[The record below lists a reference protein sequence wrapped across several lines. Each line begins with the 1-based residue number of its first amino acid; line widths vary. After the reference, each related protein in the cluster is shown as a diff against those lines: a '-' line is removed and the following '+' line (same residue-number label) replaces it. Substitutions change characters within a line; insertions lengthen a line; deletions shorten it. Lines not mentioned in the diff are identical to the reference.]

1 MTDYFEVHERDG
13 AARLGEVRLAD
24 PATTPALA
32 DPFLDDAGS
41 LWAGDREVPDGD
53 EAALTVLPHRS
64 FPAGTREE
72 VRESFAVD
80 HPDADFPSAAV
91 VDSRSARDLGV
102 DAYLLSD
109 AQGFVGH
116 GQAFRNAIVRA
127 KAALPPDAAL
137 GLSGVA
143 TPRNVAVLAYAG
155 VDLVDATLARTKG
168 TQGMYLT
175 ADAEH
180 FLEDLDELPCACP
193 ACAKPRSEFTRADC
207 ADHNVNALRAE
218 LRRVRER
225 IRSGRLRDYVEGQAR
240 HEGWLT
246 AAFRE
251 FDDQW
256 GYVEERTP
264 LMRDAEVTAASAETL
279 DRVEI
284 RRFADRVTSRY
295 RNRFTDQP
303 LVLVPCSAT
312 KPYSDSQSHRQ
323 FHDAIQWRG
332 HTVSMTSPIGVV
344 PQELETTYPAQHYD
358 SVVTGDW
365 SEDEIG
371 FVTEVLRRYL
381 ERNDY
386 SRVIAHVPA
395 DGYREICERVESDPA
410 VDVAFEYTC
419 VDHPTTDESLGELN
433 AALEGE
439 PAYSKREREHNTVRA
454 IADYLL
460 GDGAGDDLFGGL
472 GAAGREAGDGDEAD
486 RYGGETDVS
495 TTGRYPKLQVWGD
508 DPDAGRE
515 GEPGEQLATM
525 VPQYGTLSFTLAGA
539 RRWVASDAPTKRVE
553 IDAFVPHGS
562 VLAPGVVDAS
572 DDIRVGDEVVVDGP
586 KAFAVGRAA
595 MSGPEMAGA
604 TRGVAVEVRHA
615 DEK

>member
-116 GQAFRNAIVRA
+116 GEAFRNAIVRA

-515 GEPGEQLATM
+515 GDPGEQLVTM

>member
-13 AARLGEVRLAD
+13 AARLGELRLAE

-32 DPFLDDAGS
+32 DPFVEDAGS
-41 LWAGDREVPDGD
+41 LWADDHEIPAGDQHL
-53 EAALTVLPHRS
+53 LTVLPHRS

-80 HPDADFPSAAV
+80 HPDVDFPSAAV
-91 VDSRSARDLGV
+91 VDSEGARDVGA
-102 DAYLLSD
+102 DAYVLSD
-109 AQGFVGH
+109 AQGFIGH
-116 GQAFRNAIVRA
+116 GEAFRDAILSA
-127 KAALPPDAAL
+127 KRSLPADTALF
-137 GLSGVA
+137 LSGVA
-143 TPRNVAVLAYAG
+143 TPLNVALLAYAG
-155 VDLVDATLARTKG
+155 VDLVDASLARTKG

-180 FLEDLDELPCACP
+180 FLEDLEELPCACP
-193 ACAKPRSEFTRADC
+193 ACAKPRSEFDRESC
-207 ADHNVNALRAE
+207 AEHNVNMLETE

-225 IRSGRLRDYVEGQAR
+225 IRSGRLRDYIEGQAR
-240 HEGWLT
+240 HEQWLT

-256 GYVEERTP
+256 AYVEERTP
-264 LMRDAEVTAASAETL
+264 LMRDAEVTAATAETL

-323 FHDAIQWRG
+323 FHDAIKWRG

-358 SVVTGDW
+358 AVVTGDW
-365 SEDEIG
+365 SEDEIE
-371 FVTEVLRRYL
+371 FVAEVLRRYL
-381 ERNDY
+381 TRNDY
-386 SRVIAHVPA
+386 SRVIAHVPE
-395 DGYREICERVESDPA
+395 DYREICKRVENDPA
-410 VDVAFEYTC
+410 IDVPFEYTC
-419 VDHPTTDESLGELN
+419 VDHPTADESLGELN
-433 AALEGE
+433 DALHGE
-439 PAYSKREREHNTVRA
+439 PAYSKREREHNTAKA
-454 IADYLL
+454 IADYLF
-460 GDGAGDDLFGGL
+460 GDGAGDDLFGGPDDDTSI
-472 GAAGREAGDGDEAD
+472 R
-486 RYGGETDVS
+486 

-515 GEPGEQLATM
+515 GEPGAQLATM
-525 VPQYGTLSFTLAGA
+525 VPQYGTLSFTIDGA
-539 RRWVASDAPTKRVE
+539 RRWVESDAPTKRVQ
-553 IDAFVPHGS
+553 IDPFVPHGS
-562 VLAPGVVDAS
+562 VLAPGVIDAD
-572 DDIRVGDEVVVDGP
+572 DDIRVGDEVVIEGP
-586 KAFAVGRAA
+586 KAFAVGRAE
-595 MSGPEMAGA
+595 MSGPEMADS
-604 TRGVAVEVRHA
+604 TRGVASEVRHV

>member
-1 MTDYFEVHERDG
+1 MTEYFEVHERDG
-13 AARLGEVRLAD
+13 AARLGELRLAE
-24 PATTPALA
+24 PVTTPALT
-32 DPFLDDAGS
+32 DPFLADAGS
-41 LWAGDREVPDGD
+41 LWAADREVPDGD
-53 EAALTVLPHRS
+53 DDALTLLPHRA

-80 HPDADFPSAAV
+80 HPDVDFPAAAV
-91 VDSRSARDLGV
+91 VDSESARELGV
-102 DAYLLSD
+102 DAYLLAD
-109 AQGFVGH
+109 ASGFVGH
-116 GQAFRNAIVRA
+116 GEAFRDAIVRA
-127 KAALPPDAAL
+127 KSALPADTAL
-137 GLSGVA
+137 GLTGVA
-143 TPRNVAVLAYAG
+143 TPRNVALLAYAG
-155 VDLVDATLARTKG
+155 VDLVDASLARTKG
-168 TQGMYLT
+168 TQGRYLT
-175 ADAEH
+175 GDAEH

-193 ACAKPRSEFTRADC
+193 ACAQSRESFTRADC
-207 ADHNVNALRAE
+207 ADHNENALRAE

-225 IRSGRLRDYVEGQAR
+225 IRSGRLRDYIEGQTR
-240 HEGWLT
+240 HEQWLT

-256 GYVEERTP
+256 SYLEERTP

-284 RRFADRVTSRY
+284 QRFADRVTSRY

-303 LVLVPCSAT
+303 LVLVPCSAA

-358 SVVTGDW
+358 AVVTGDW
-365 SEDEIG
+365 SEDEIA
-371 FVTEVLRRYL
+371 FVAEVLRRYL

-386 SRVIAHVPA
+386 ARVVAHVP
-395 DGYREICERVESDPA
+395 DGGYREICERVERDPA
-410 VDVAFEYTC
+410 IDVSFEYTC
-419 VDHPTTDESLGELN
+419 VGHPTGDESLGELN
-433 AALEGE
+433 AALQGE

-460 GDGAGDDLFGGL
+460 GDGAGDELFGTEI
-472 GAAGREAGDGDEAD
+472 RM
-486 RYGGETDVS
+486 
-495 TTGRYPKLQVWGD
+495 TGRYPKLQVWGS

-539 RRWVASDAPTKRVE
+539 RRWLASDAPTKRVE

-562 VLAPGVVDAS
+562 VLAPGVVDA
-572 DDIRVGDEVVVDGP
+572 DDEIRVGDEVVIEGP
-586 KAFAVGRAA
+586 KAFAVGRAEMA
-595 MSGPEMAGA
+595 GPEMVDS
-604 TRGVAVEVRHA
+604 TRGVASEVRHV
-615 DEK
+615 DER

>member
-116 GQAFRNAIVRA
+116 GEAFRDAVVRA

>member
-1 MTDYFEVHERDG
+1 
-13 AARLGEVRLAD
+13 
-24 PATTPALA
+24 
-32 DPFLDDAGS
+32 
-41 LWAGDREVPDGD
+41 
-53 EAALTVLPHRS
+53 
-64 FPAGTREE
+64 
-72 VRESFAVD
+72 
-80 HPDADFPSAAV
+80 
-91 VDSRSARDLGV
+91 
-102 DAYLLSD
+102 
-109 AQGFVGH
+109 
-116 GQAFRNAIVRA
+116 
-127 KAALPPDAAL
+127 
-137 GLSGVA
+137 
-143 TPRNVAVLAYAG
+143 
-155 VDLVDATLARTKG
+155 
-168 TQGMYLT
+168 
-175 ADAEH
+175 
-180 FLEDLDELPCACP
+180 
-193 ACAKPRSEFTRADC
+193 
-207 ADHNVNALRAE
+207 
-218 LRRVRER
+218 
-225 IRSGRLRDYVEGQAR
+225 
-240 HEGWLT
+240 
-246 AAFRE
+246 
-251 FDDQW
+251 
-256 GYVEERTP
+256 
-264 LMRDAEVTAASAETL
+264 MRDAEVTAASAETL

-323 FHDAIQWRG
+323 FHDAVKWRG

-371 FVTEVLRRYL
+371 FVAEVLRRYL

-433 AALEGE
+433 AALQGE

-460 GDGAGDDLFGGL
+460 GDGAGDDLFGGH
-472 GAAGREAGDGDEAD
+472 GAAGRETGDGDEAD

-562 VLAPGVVDAS
+562 VLAPGVVDA
-572 DDIRVGDEVVVDGP
+572 DAEIRVGDEVVVEGP

-595 MSGPEMAGA
+595 MSGPEMAGV

>member
-116 GQAFRNAIVRA
+116 GEAFRNAIVRA

-193 ACAKPRSEFTRADC
+193 ACAKPRSEFTRANC

-515 GEPGEQLATM
+515 GEPGEQLVTM

>member
-116 GQAFRNAIVRA
+116 GEAFRNAIVRA
-127 KAALPPDAAL
+127 KAVLPPDAAL

>member
-1 MTDYFEVHERDG
+1 MTEYFEVHERDG
-13 AARLGEVRLAD
+13 AARLGELRLAD
-24 PATTPALA
+24 PVATPALA
-32 DPFLDDAGS
+32 DPFLEDAGS
-41 LWAGDREVPDGD
+41 LWAASRSVPDGD
-53 EAALTVLPHRS
+53 DDALTVLPHRA
-64 FPAGTREE
+64 FPAGTRDK

-80 HPDADFPSAAV
+80 HPDADFPTAAV
-91 VDSRSARDLGV
+91 VDSRSARDVGA
-102 DAYLLSD
+102 DAYLLAD
-109 AQGFVGH
+109 ASGFVGH
-116 GQAFRNAIVRA
+116 GEAFRDALVRA
-127 KAALPPDAAL
+127 TASLPPDAAL
-137 GLSGVA
+137 GLSGAA
-143 TPRNVAVLAYAG
+143 TPRNVALLAYAG

-168 TQGMYLT
+168 TQGKYLT

-193 ACAKPRSEFTRADC
+193 ACAGPRGAFTRADC

-225 IRSGRLRDYVEGQAR
+225 IRSGRLRDYLEGQAR

-246 AAFRE
+246 AALRE

-256 GYVEERTP
+256 GYLEERTP
-264 LMRDAEVTAASAETL
+264 LMRDAELTAASAETL

-295 RNRFTDQP
+295 RNRFADQP

-323 FHDAIQWRG
+323 FHDAIKWRG

-365 SEDEIG
+365 SEDEVS
-371 FVTEVLRRYL
+371 FVAEVLRRYL
-381 ERNDY
+381 DRNDY
-386 SRVIAHVPA
+386 SRVVAHVPA
-395 DGYREICERVESDPA
+395 DGYREICERVAADPE
-410 VDVAFEYTC
+410 VDVPFEYTC

-454 IADYLL
+454 LADYLL

-472 GAAGREAGDGDEAD
+472 GGGAGDDGEGA
-486 RYGGETDVS
+486 YGGEADVR

-508 DPDAGRE
+508 DPNAGRD

-553 IDAFVPHGS
+553 IDAFVPRGS
-562 VLAPGVVDAS
+562 VLAPGVVDA
-572 DDIRVGDEVVVDGP
+572 DDEIRVGDEVVVEGP
-586 KAFAVGRAA
+586 KAFAVGRAS
-595 MSGPEMAGA
+595 MSGPEMAGS
-604 TRGVAVEVRHA
+604 TRGVAVEVRHGE
-615 DEK
+615 EK

>member
-1 MTDYFEVHERDG
+1 
-13 AARLGEVRLAD
+13 
-24 PATTPALA
+24 
-32 DPFLDDAGS
+32 
-41 LWAGDREVPDGD
+41 
-53 EAALTVLPHRS
+53 
-64 FPAGTREE
+64 
-72 VRESFAVD
+72 
-80 HPDADFPSAAV
+80 
-91 VDSRSARDLGV
+91 
-102 DAYLLSD
+102 
-109 AQGFVGH
+109 
-116 GQAFRNAIVRA
+116 
-127 KAALPPDAAL
+127 
-137 GLSGVA
+137 
-143 TPRNVAVLAYAG
+143 AG
-155 VDLVDATLARTKG
+155 VDLVDETLARTKG
-168 TQGMYLT
+168 TQGISLT
-175 ADAEH
+175 AAAAH
-180 FLEDLDELPCACP
+180 FLEDLDEFPCACP
-193 ACAKPRSEFTRADC
+193 ACAKSRSEFTRADC
-207 ADHNVNALRAE
+207 ADHNAHALRAE

-225 IRSGRLRDYVEGQAR
+225 IRSGRLRDYIEAQAR
-240 HEGWLT
+240 HDGWLT

-371 FVTEVLRRYL
+371 FVAEVLRRYL

-386 SRVIAHVPA
+386 SRVIAHVPE
-395 DGYREICERVESDPA
+395 DGYREICERVEGDPA
-410 VDVAFEYTC
+410 VDVDFEYTC

-433 AALEGE
+433 AALQGE

-472 GAAGREAGDGDEAD
+472 GAGGGDGVDIE
-486 RYGGETDVS
+486 RYGGEADVR
-495 TTGRYPKLQVWGD
+495 TTGRYPKLQVWAD

-553 IDAFVPHGS
+553 IDGFVPRGS
-562 VLAPGVVDAS
+562 VLAPGVVDA
-572 DDIRVGDEVVVDGP
+572 
-586 KAFAVGRAA
+586 
-595 MSGPEMAGA
+595 
-604 TRGVAVEVRHA
+604 
-615 DEK
+615 